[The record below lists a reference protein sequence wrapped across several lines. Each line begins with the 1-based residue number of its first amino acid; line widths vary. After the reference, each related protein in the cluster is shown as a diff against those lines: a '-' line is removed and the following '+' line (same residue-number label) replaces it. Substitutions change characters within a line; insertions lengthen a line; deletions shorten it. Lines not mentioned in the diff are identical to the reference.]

1 MQLKVYIA
9 PGKAGRTATRAVTIE
24 PGTTNSHGQIVV
36 RKAGRAA
43 DDLPGQSI
51 YVLRCTR
58 CGHEYGE
65 AGIRAHQRKCPKC
78 DGGKPGLPLPE
89 PEPTLFG

>member
-1 MQLKVYIA
+1 MRLSPYVA
-9 PGKAGRTATRAVTIE
+9 PSRAGRTAARAITIE
-24 PGTTNSHGQIVV
+24 PGVTNASGQTVI

-78 DGGKPGLPLPE
+78 DNGKPGLPIPE
-89 PEPTLFG
+89 AEPTLFG